1 MTDRRRF
8 LALAGL
14 AATGLILPRGL
25 LAWAPPA
32 KIPMTVY
39 KSPSCGCCHSWV
51 EYVTANGFAP
61 RVIDIADQSRLDEI
75 KTSSGIPLAM
85 RSCHLALVGTYAVE
99 GHVPTDL
106 IRKMLRE
113 KPQARGLAIPGMISG
128 TPGMENPGAP
138 PQHYDVL
145 LFQRDGSSRVYASR

>member
-25 LAWAPPA
+25 LAWTPPA
-32 KIPMTVY
+32 KIPITVY

-51 EYVTANGFAP
+51 EYIAANGFAP
-61 RVIDIADQSRLDEI
+61 KVIDIADGARLEEI
-75 KTSSGIPLAM
+75 KTSSGIPVAM

>member
-14 AATGLILPRGL
+14 AATGLILPPGL
-25 LAWAPPA
+25 LAWTPPA

-61 RVIDIADQSRLDEI
+61 RVVDIVDGARLEEI
-75 KTSSGIPLAM
+75 KTSSGIPVAM
-85 RSCHLALVGTYAVE
+85 RSCHLALVGAYAVE

-145 LFQRDGSSRVYASR
+145 LFQRDGSSRVYASK